1 MDEYMKVKLYKK
13 VKTIQDERLTT
24 GDVCFFKTKSMLDCF
39 S

>member
-13 VKTIQDERLTT
+13 VKTIQDECLTT
-24 GDVCFFKTKSMLDCF
+24 SDVCFFKAKSMLDCF